1 MARLPGICGIEFGK
15 DAISVV
21 HYIPEENTVTT
32 FGIEPLDDCPW
43 PWWQSVETEFKPL
56 VRTVRANG
64 HSLMGTRVV
73 CSLPAE
79 HAVVARLLIDTA
91 EPSPDSALHW
101 ELGRHVVGSL
111 DEYLY
116 DFQKLETTRPSA
128 VACYLAAAY
137 RATWVGRTQEFLKK
151 RRFVPRA
158 IDLDVFALVNA
169 FEANYREHMSSPAFL
184 VLGGQEFTKV
194 ILTWNGNLVDYEQF
208 RFDPD
213 ILGPE
218 AYAER
223 LRKVLRRLK
232 GSYPSLAGRTVV
244 PVFVSGVMFTWDKYA
259 AECFRTMSSM
269 QVLNPFRNIVCNSVP
284 ESSLRLNGPRLAVAV
299 GLAIRGA
306 TVSDT

>member
-1 MARLPGICGIEFGK
+1 MARLHGICGIEFGK
-15 DAISVV
+15 DAICVV
-21 HYIPEENTVTT
+21 HYIPSENRVTT

-64 HSLMGTRVV
+64 RSLVGAKVA

-79 HAVVARLLIDTA
+79 HAVVARLLVDA
-91 EPSPDSALHW
+91 DEPSTDSALQW
-101 ELGRHVVGSL
+101 ELSRQVVGPIE
-111 DEYLY
+111 EYVY
-116 DFQKLETTRPSA
+116 DYQRLETTRPSA

-137 RATWVGRTQEFLKK
+137 RATWAQRAHTLLRK
-151 RRFVPRA
+151 RKFVPRVL
-158 IDLDVFALVNA
+158 DLDVFGLVNA

-194 ILTWNGNLVDYEQF
+194 ILSWNGTLVDYEQF
-208 RFDPD
+208 KFDPD
-213 ILGPE
+213 MLGPD
-218 AYAER
+218 AYANK
-223 LRKVLRRLK
+223 LQTVLQRLK

-259 AECFRTMSSM
+259 AECFRTISSM
-269 QVLNPFRNIVCNSVP
+269 QVLNPFRNVVCNSVP

-306 TVSDT
+306 TVSGS